1 MANTTSFESHKS
13 SGWDEK
19 IAFVLIFVPCFV
31 VLFSCAFAGQLI
43 GMRWKSWLPGA
54 ENMPNL
60 ISGVKASVYTFM
72 SHII

>member
-1 MANTTSFESHKS
+1 MQAIGSAKTRP
-13 SGWDEK
+13 WDER

-31 VLFSCAFAGQLI
+31 VLLSFAVVGQLI

-54 ENMPNL
+54 ENMPSI

>member
-13 SGWDEK
+13 SAWDEH

-31 VLFSCAFAGQLI
+31 VLFSFAFIGQLI
-43 GMRWKSWLPGA
+43 GVRCKSWLPGA
-54 ENMPNL
+54 ENMPNI

>member
-13 SGWDEK
+13 SAWDEHM
-19 IAFVLIFVPCFV
+19 AFVLIFVPCFV
-31 VLFSCAFAGQLI
+31 LLLSIALIGQMI
-43 GMRWKSWLPGA
+43 GMRWKTWLPGA
-54 ENMPNL
+54 ENMPSI

>member
-1 MANTTSFESHKS
+1 MANTTSFESHKAS
-13 SGWDEK
+13 DWDEK

-31 VLFSCAFAGQLI
+31 VLFSFAFVGQLI

-54 ENMPNL
+54 ENMPNI

>member
-1 MANTTSFESHKS
+1 LLSF
-13 SGWDEK
+13 
-19 IAFVLIFVPCFV
+19 AFV
-31 VLFSCAFAGQLI
+31 GQLI

-54 ENMPNL
+54 ENMPNI

>member
-1 MANTTSFESHKS
+1 MANTTSFETHKS
-13 SGWDEK
+13 SDWDER

-31 VLFSCAFAGQLI
+31 VLLSFAVVGQLI

-54 ENMPNL
+54 ENMPSI
-60 ISGVKASVYTFM
+60 ISGVKASVDTFM

>member
-13 SGWDEK
+13 SACDEH

-31 VLFSCAFAGQLI
+31 LLLSIALIGQMI
-43 GMRWKSWLPGA
+43 GMRWKTWLPGA
-54 ENMPNL
+54 ENMPSI

>member
-1 MANTTSFESHKS
+1 MISHTSHVSHKPH
-13 SGWDEK
+13 GLDDK

-31 VLFSCAFAGQLI
+31 VLLSFAVVGQLI

-54 ENMPNL
+54 ENMPNI

>member
-1 MANTTSFESHKS
+1 MANTTSFETHKS
-13 SGWDEK
+13 YAWDER

-31 VLFSCAFAGQLI
+31 VLLSFAVVGQLI

-54 ENMPNL
+54 ENMPNI

>member
-1 MANTTSFESHKS
+1 MANTTSFETHKS
-13 SGWDEK
+13 SDWDER

-31 VLFSCAFAGQLI
+31 VLLSFAAVGQLI
-43 GMRWKSWLPGA
+43 GVRWKSWLPGA
-54 ENMPNL
+54 ENTPNI